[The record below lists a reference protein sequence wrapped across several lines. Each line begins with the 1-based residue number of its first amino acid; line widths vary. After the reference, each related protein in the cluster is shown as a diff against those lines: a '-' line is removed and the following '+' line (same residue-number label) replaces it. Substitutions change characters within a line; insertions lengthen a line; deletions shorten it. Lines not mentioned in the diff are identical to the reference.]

1 MSLAKRLALSI
12 ARLYAYAMAP
22 DDHTAEERREIID
35 QAGEAIDAANT
46 VVWFEET
53 MKAQEVDLSFSSGF
67 QADRGAEKF
76 AGFLVITDDCEEICQ
91 EGLVEAMLAAKHAQ
105 PTSQPDVDERN
116 SERKN
121 HDEGTTP

>member
-22 DDHTAEERREIID
+22 DDHTEEERREIID

-53 MKAQEVDLSFSSGF
+53 GKARRCSLESISHGHGKVAWFLEIDGVLSGSP
-67 QADRGAEKF
+67 
-76 AGFLVITDDCEEICQ
+76 
-91 EGLVEAMLAAKHAQ
+91 EGIIEAMKIAKKDEARY
-105 PTSQPDVDERN
+105 PEVDERN

-121 HDEGTTP
+121 HDEGTKP

>member
-46 VVWFEET
+46 VVWFEERAKDQSVAIGST
-53 MKAQEVDLSFSSGF
+53 WPIPKQGSFYAVGIG
-67 QADRGAEKF
+67 D
-76 AGFLVITDDCEEICQ
+76 EERLLTQ
-91 EGLVEAMLAAKHAQ
+91 EGLIEAIKMAKEADA
-105 PTSQPDVDERN
+105 SQPEVDDRN

>member
-12 ARLYAYAMAP
+12 ARLSAYAMSP
-22 DDHTAEERREIID
+22 DDHTEEERREIID

-46 VVWFEET
+46 VAWFEET
-53 MKAQEVDLSFSSGF
+53 GKAQHCWVSHGHGLGTWICETG
-67 QADRGAEKF
+67 GEE
-76 AGFLVITDDCEEICQ
+76 AGSPEGMIEAIKIAKDD
-91 EGLVEAMLAAKHAQ
+91 EA
-105 PTSQPDVDERN
+105 SQPEVDERN

>member
-22 DDHTAEERREIID
+22 DDHTEEERREIID
-35 QAGEAIDAANT
+35 QAGEAIDAANA
-46 VVWFEET
+46 VALFEERT
-53 MKAQEVDLSFSSGF
+53 KDKSASISISPLAHGTFYAVAIGNDESLS
-67 QADRGAEKF
+67 
-76 AGFLVITDDCEEICQ
+76 Q
-91 EGLVEAMLAAKHAQ
+91 EGLIETIKMATEDE
-105 PTSQPDVDERN
+105 TSQPEVDERN